1 MNDLF
6 NLTLARSREE
16 VEQANK
22 KFYGRYNYPWQPS
35 VFPLYQPGIATLFL
49 NQDIGSWQH
58 DHIPAKPRIWVAGCG
73 TNQAL
78 FTALKFPD
86 ATVLGTDISTASL
99 EVCRR
104 NADQLQVPN
113 LQLEEKSLNDI
124 DYTDAFDYIICTG
137 VVHHNADPAA
147 TLHKIAG
154 ALKKEGVLE
163 LMMYNYY
170 HRLQTT
176 ACQRAI
182 RSFYDSNAAFD
193 MDFELYL
200 LKNLVAGFGHD
211 NDMKQFLS
219 SFENMPEAVVA
230 DCLLQPVE
238 YSYTVSSL
246 EVLAATCGLEYL
258 QYCANQFDV
267 NNNSLNWNLQFEQQ
281 HMQELY
287 NALPDAKR
295 WQIANLLLYKSSPML
310 WFYFQRKDSSRARK
324 TEQEVTHEF
333 LDIKF
338 ERTSFPM
345 ERYVLNGEG
354 NYKKSDKLMRSDA
367 NEPKDATIK
376 QILELVDGERTMKEI
391 LYLLEIDTAFP
402 AANELRIKLT
412 TSAFPY
418 LLARQL

>member
-6 NLTLARSREE
+6 NLTLVKSCEA

-35 VFPLYQPGIATLFL
+35 VFPVYEPGVAGLFL
-49 NQDIGSWQH
+49 NQDIGYWNH
-58 DHIPAKPRIWVAGCG
+58 DRIPAKPRIWVAGCG

-86 ATVLGTDISTASL
+86 ATVLGTDISPVSL
-99 EVCRR
+99 DVCRR
-104 NADQLQVPN
+104 NAEQLQVPN
-113 LQLEEKSLNDI
+113 LQLEEKSLNETN
-124 DYTDAFDYIICTG
+124 YAEAFDYIICTG

-147 TLHKIAG
+147 TLQRIAG

-182 RSFYDSNAAFD
+182 RSFYNSNAAFD
-193 MDFELYL
+193 MDYELYL
-200 LKNLVAGFGHD
+200 LNSLMTGLAD
-211 NDMKQFLS
+211 ENEMKQFLS

-238 YSYTVSSL
+238 YSYTIESL
-246 EVLAATCGLEYL
+246 ETLARNCGLEYL
-258 QYCANQFDV
+258 QYCPNQFDA
-267 NNNSLNWNLQFEQQ
+267 NTNSLNWNLQFN
-281 HMQELY
+281 QEHLQSLY
-287 NALPDAKR
+287 DSLPDARR
-295 WQIANLLLYKSSPML
+295 WQITNLLLYKNSPML
-310 WFYFQRKDSSRARK
+310 WFYFQRKDSPLARK
-324 TEQEVTHEF
+324 PEQEITNEF
-333 LDIKF
+333 LDTCF
-338 ERTSFPM
+338 ERASFPV

-354 NYKKSDKLMRSDA
+354 NYKKSDKAMRSTA
-367 NEPKDATIK
+367 NEPRDAITR
-376 QILELVDGERTMKEI
+376 QILDAVNGERTMKETFFM
-391 LYLLEIDTAFP
+391 LDIDTSFP
-402 AANELRIKLT
+402 VANELRIRLT

-418 LLARQL
+418 LLARQS